1 LERVYGIFEIIMKL
15 SFSAVLFQLFLIV
28 LCAEEGMLYPS
39 YLFEMLEVCAASCTV
54 ALGGACFTD
63 YILKNEG

>member
-39 YLFEMLEVCAASCTV
+39 YLFEML
-54 ALGGACFTD
+54 
-63 YILKNEG
+63 